1 MPDYKVKSEGEG
13 SGFIYTRSFRKIIR
27 SFRNLKT
34 HKGRFILIIGSPGTG
49 KSANIYTALKSL
61 DLNVYDPILFLDNV
75 DMSSSE
81 VFSEFYRTLREDLG
95 VKNNEEV
102 YHKAQE
108 FDAVLLADKILDSE
122 FIDKDKVGISLW
134 TLNKGFD
141 AFPFYFK
148 VFLERLNYRK
158 DLKKINLIIQTAL
171 VFRFKGVEYDLLT
184 DFNIISRIMVLIISL
199 LFEVIKISYSKEET
213 LRIVKNNFMD
223 VDEKQIKSCIKKHG
237 CKPRFIFEAL
247 EKNR

>member
-247 EKNR
+247 EKNK

>member
-95 VKNNEEV
+95 VKNNEEI

-213 LRIVKNNFMD
+213 LRIVKNNFVD

>member
-95 VKNNEEV
+95 VKNNEEI

>member
-95 VKNNEEV
+95 VKNNEEI

-213 LRIVKNNFMD
+213 LRIVKNNFVD

-247 EKNR
+247 EKIR